1 MFALL
6 SAARKA
12 LTGQTRT
19 EHRPAT
25 LAAPGPRHSRRALA
39 LALPAVAL
47 VAACQPIS
55 MGGNTGPS
63 INTQRPVP
71 VALLVPRGS
80 GKDGDAILAAS
91 LENAARLAASELNGV
106 QIDLRVYDTQ
116 GSAEVT
122 AAVTGQAISD
132 GAKVILGPV
141 YAANAN
147 AAGRVAAA
155 RGVNVLAFSNNPEIA
170 GGNVFILG
178 PTFQNTA
185 DRLTRYAVG
194 QGRSRIVLV
203 SGQTP
208 EGRASAAAVES
219 AALRNGASVVASVPY
234 EFSQT
239 GVLNAVPAVRD
250 AAGRDAANAD
260 AIFLTANT
268 AGALPLFSQM
278 LPENGLGPDK
288 VQYIGLTRW
297 DIPPQTLD
305 LPGVQGGWFALP
317 DPGLSAQFN
326 SRYTAA
332 YGTAPHPIGGL
343 AFDGVAAIGAL
354 VRQGRSDA
362 LSTAGLTQGSG
373 FQGVGGVFR
382 LLPNGT
388 NERGL
393 AVATIQDRQV
403 VVIDPAP
410 RSFAGTGF

>member
-12 LTGQTRT
+12 LTSRDQAPNSKA
-19 EHRPAT
+19 HPRP
-25 LAAPGPRHSRRALA
+25 LRRSRRALVLTLPA
-39 LALPAVAL
+39 LALAS
-47 VAACQPIS
+47 ACQPVS
-55 MGGNTGPS
+55 LGGTGPS
-63 INTQRPVP
+63 INTSKPVP
-71 VALLVPRGS
+71 VALLVPKGS
-80 GKDGDAILAAS
+80 GKSGDAILAAS

-122 AAVTGQAISD
+122 AGVTSQAISD

-147 AAGRVAAA
+147 AAGRVAAS

-185 DRLTRYAVG
+185 DRLTRYAVT
-194 QGRSRIVLV
+194 QGKNNIVLV
-203 SGQTP
+203 HGQTP
-208 EGRASAAAVES
+208 EGQAGASAVQT
-219 AALRNGASVVASVPY
+219 AALRNGASIVGTVPY
-234 EFSQT
+234 EFSQQ
-239 GVLNAVPAVRD
+239 GVLNALPAVRD
-250 AAGRDAANAD
+250 AAGGGAEAGGAD

-268 AGALPLFSQM
+268 AGALPLFTQM
-278 LPENGLGPDK
+278 LPENGLGADK
-288 VQYIGLTRW
+288 IQYIGLTRW
-297 DIPPQTLD
+297 DIPPQTLA

-317 DPGLSAQFN
+317 DPGLTAQFN
-326 SRYTAA
+326 ARYTAA
-332 YGTAPHPIGGL
+332 YGAAPHPIGGL
-343 AFDGVAAIGAL
+343 AFDGIAAIGAL

-362 LSTAGLTQGSG
+362 LSTSGLTQGSG

-382 LLPNGT
+382 LLPDGT

-393 AVATIQDRQV
+393 AVATIQDQQV
-403 VVIDPAP
+403 VVIAPAP
-410 RSFAGTGF
+410 RSFSGAGF